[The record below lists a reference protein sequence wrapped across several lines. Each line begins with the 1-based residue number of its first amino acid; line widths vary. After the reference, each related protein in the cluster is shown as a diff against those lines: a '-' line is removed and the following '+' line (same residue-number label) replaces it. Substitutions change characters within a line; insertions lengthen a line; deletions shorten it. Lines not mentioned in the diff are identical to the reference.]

1 MKAKKT
7 ILLCV
12 ALLMGCMA
20 EGLKAQEHLNALMKK
35 CENMDTIDMN
45 VIYNKNRETKKTEK
59 IIKTVTFSNNQKLLD
74 EFVAAFEK
82 DKDAAYKIIDDKK
95 SGKLLPSFY
104 RFGSGKNDIS
114 YSLSVSKS
122 GKITVSKIERFD
134 YDPKKSGNFDFDF
147 GSTMN
152 YEYDVESASM
162 SITTMGGN

>member
-12 ALLMGCMA
+12 ILLLGGLT
-20 EGLKAQEHLNALMKK
+20 EGLKAQENLNALMKK

-74 EFVAAFEK
+74 EFVVAFEK

-104 RFGSGKNDIS
+104 RFGSGKTDIS

-122 GKITVSKIERFD
+122 GKVTVSKIERFD
-134 YDPKKSGNFDFDF
+134 YDSKKGEPFLDL
-147 GSTMN
+147 GSNSSIEFNT
-152 YEYDVESASM
+152 DSKSM
-162 SITTMGGN
+162 FIRNN

>member
-1 MKAKKT
+1 MKTKKT

-12 ALLMGCMA
+12 ILLVGCMT
-20 EGLKAQEHLNALMKK
+20 EGLKAQETLNALMKK

-59 IIKTVTFSNNQKLLD
+59 IIKTVTFSNDQKLLD

-82 DKDAAYKIIDDKK
+82 DKNAAYKIIDDKK

-104 RFGSGKNDIS
+104 RFGSGTTDIS

-122 GKITVSKIERFD
+122 GKTTISKIERFD
-134 YDPKKSGNFDFDF
+134 YDPKKYGNFEFDTDFIDTEMF
-147 GSTMN
+147 KIQNTK
-152 YEYDVESASM
+152 
-162 SITTMGGN
+162 

>member
-1 MKAKKT
+1 
-7 ILLCV
+7 
-12 ALLMGCMA
+12 
-20 EGLKAQEHLNALMKK
+20 
-35 CENMDTIDMN
+35 MDTIDMN

>member
-12 ALLMGCMA
+12 ILLLGGLT
-20 EGLKAQEHLNALMKK
+20 EGLKAQENLNALMKK

-74 EFVAAFEK
+74 EFVVAFEK

-104 RFGSGKNDIS
+104 RFGSGKTDIS

-122 GKITVSKIERFD
+122 GKVTVSKIERFD
-134 YDPKKSGNFDFDF
+134 YDPKKGEPFLDL
-147 GSTMN
+147 GSNSSIEFNT
-152 YEYDVESASM
+152 DSKSM
-162 SITTMGGN
+162 FIRNN

>member
-12 ALLMGCMA
+12 ILLLGGLT
-20 EGLKAQEHLNALMKK
+20 EGLKAQENLNALMKK

-104 RFGSGKNDIS
+104 RFGSGKTDIS

-122 GKITVSKIERFD
+122 GKVTVSKIERFD
-134 YDPKKSGNFDFDF
+134 YDPKKGEPFLDL
-147 GSTMN
+147 GSNSSIEFNT
-152 YEYDVESASM
+152 DSKSM
-162 SITTMGGN
+162 FIRNN

>member
-12 ALLMGCMA
+12 ILLAGCMT
-20 EGLKAQEHLNALMKK
+20 EGLKAQESLNALMKK

-74 EFVAAFEK
+74 EFVAAFDK
-82 DKDAAYKIIDDKK
+82 DKNAAYKIIDDKK

-104 RFGSGKNDIS
+104 RFGSGNTDIS

-122 GKITVSKIERFD
+122 GKVTVSKIERFD
-134 YDPKKSGNFDFDF
+134 YNPKKAGGAYLDLGSGSFEFD
-147 GSTMN
+147 
-152 YEYDVESASM
+152 YDTNTKSM
-162 SITTMGGN
+162 FISND